1 MFLFLNNVIII
12 LCCLNKHR
20 INNIS
25 MHQYS
30 VFNSVYYP
38 KERENDTIN
47 EIYSDL
53 RHVTIAQHLGGG
65 VDVWLVITYNVALF
79 YYCFAVFSR

>member
-1 MFLFLNNVIII
+1 
-12 LCCLNKHR
+12 
-20 INNIS
+20 

-47 EIYSDL
+47 DTYSDL
-53 RHVTIAQHLGGG
+53 RHVTIAQHLGGW

-79 YYCFAVFSR
+79 CYCFAVFSGQLNAHHLDILHKYIDYILR

>member
-1 MFLFLNNVIII
+1 
-12 LCCLNKHR
+12 
-20 INNIS
+20 
-25 MHQYS
+25 MHQYY

-53 RHVTIAQHLGGG
+53 RHVTIAKHLGGW

>member
-1 MFLFLNNVIII
+1 
-12 LCCLNKHR
+12 
-20 INNIS
+20 

-38 KERENDTIN
+38 KERENDKIN

-53 RHVTIAQHLGGG
+53 RHVTIVQHLGGW
-65 VDVWLVITYNVALF
+65 VDVWLVITYNVALLLLLL
-79 YYCFAVFSR
+79 CSIQ

>member
-1 MFLFLNNVIII
+1 
-12 LCCLNKHR
+12 
-20 INNIS
+20 

-38 KERENDTIN
+38 KERENYPIN

-79 YYCFAVFSR
+79 YYCFAVFSRQLNAHHFDILHKYIDYIY

>member
-1 MFLFLNNVIII
+1 
-12 LCCLNKHR
+12 
-20 INNIS
+20 

-53 RHVTIAQHLGGG
+53 RHVKIAQHLGVG
-65 VDVWLVITYNVALF
+65 
-79 YYCFAVFSR
+79 

>member
-1 MFLFLNNVIII
+1 
-12 LCCLNKHR
+12 
-20 INNIS
+20 

-38 KERENDTIN
+38 KECENVTIN

-79 YYCFAVFSR
+79 YYCFAVFSS

>member
-1 MFLFLNNVIII
+1 
-12 LCCLNKHR
+12 
-20 INNIS
+20 

-47 EIYSDL
+47 EIHSDL
-53 RHVTIAQHLGGG
+53 RQVTIAQHLGGW

-79 YYCFAVFSR
+79 YYCIAVFSR

>member
-1 MFLFLNNVIII
+1 
-12 LCCLNKHR
+12 
-20 INNIS
+20 

-53 RHVTIAQHLGGG
+53 RHVAIAQHLGGW
-65 VDVWLVITYNVALF
+65 VDVWLVITYSVALF
-79 YYCFAVFSR
+79 YYCFAIFRR

>member
-1 MFLFLNNVIII
+1 
-12 LCCLNKHR
+12 
-20 INNIS
+20 
-25 MHQYS
+25 MHQYY

-53 RHVTIAQHLGGG
+53 RYVTIAQHLVGG
-65 VDVWLVITYNVALF
+65 VDILLLL
-79 YYCFAVFSR
+79 CSM

>member
-1 MFLFLNNVIII
+1 
-12 LCCLNKHR
+12 
-20 INNIS
+20 

-38 KERENDTIN
+38 KERENYTIN

-53 RHVTIAQHLGGG
+53 RHVTSRHVTIAQHLGGCVG
-65 VDVWLVITYNVALF
+65 VWLVITYNVALF
-79 YYCFAVFSR
+79 YYCFAVISR

>member
-1 MFLFLNNVIII
+1 MFLFSNNVIII

-20 INNIS
+20 INNQQYI

-38 KERENDTIN
+38 KERENVTIN

-53 RHVTIAQHLGGG
+53 RHVT
-65 VDVWLVITYNVALF
+65 
-79 YYCFAVFSR
+79 SRHDCATLRGWGRCLARDYV

>member
-1 MFLFLNNVIII
+1 
-12 LCCLNKHR
+12 
-20 INNIS
+20 
-25 MHQYS
+25 MHHDS

-47 EIYSDL
+47 EIHSDL

-65 VDVWLVITYNVALF
+65 VHVRLVIAYNVALF
-79 YYCFAVFSR
+79 YHCFAIFGR

>member
-1 MFLFLNNVIII
+1 
-12 LCCLNKHR
+12 
-20 INNIS
+20 

-47 EIYSDL
+47 EIHNDL
-53 RHVTIAQHLGGG
+53 RLVTIAQRTLRGW
-65 VDVWLVITYNVALF
+65 VRVWFVIALSAYNVIA
-79 YYCFAVFSR
+79 

>member
-1 MFLFLNNVIII
+1 
-12 LCCLNKHR
+12 
-20 INNIS
+20 

-53 RHVTIAQHLGGG
+53 RHVTIAQHLGGW

-79 YYCFAVFSR
+79 Y

>member
-1 MFLFLNNVIII
+1 
-12 LCCLNKHR
+12 
-20 INNIS
+20 

-47 EIYSDL
+47 EIYFAS
-53 RHVTIAQHLGGG
+53 RHDCATLTGLGRCLARDY
-65 VDVWLVITYNVALF
+65 V
-79 YYCFAVFSR
+79 